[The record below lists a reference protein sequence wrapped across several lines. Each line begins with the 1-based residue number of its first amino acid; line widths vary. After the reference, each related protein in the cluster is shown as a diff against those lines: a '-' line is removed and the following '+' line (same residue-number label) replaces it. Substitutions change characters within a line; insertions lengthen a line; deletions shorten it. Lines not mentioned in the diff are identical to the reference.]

1 MTVYL
6 QAQYP
11 MTREEREKAERL
23 LREKSGDRIVIIPQG
38 LAMAKTRVLYRCD
51 RRACETC
58 CGCGLT
64 SDIAHAASFRRT
76 AAGDWIEA
84 HDEA

>member
-23 LREKSGDRIVIIPQG
+23 LSEKSGDGIVIIPHG

-58 CGCGLT
+58 CGCGFT
-64 SDIAHAASFRRT
+64 ADIAHAASFRRN
-76 AAGDWIEA
+76 AAGDWIEDHGTA
-84 HDEA
+84 